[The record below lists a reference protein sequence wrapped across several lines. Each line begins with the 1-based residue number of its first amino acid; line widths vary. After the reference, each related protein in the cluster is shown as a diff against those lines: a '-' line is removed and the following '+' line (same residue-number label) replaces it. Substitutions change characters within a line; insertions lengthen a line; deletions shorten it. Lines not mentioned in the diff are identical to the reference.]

1 MIKGK
6 TSSGFEFEI
15 SKDVANDYE
24 LVENLGELED
34 NPLILGKV
42 VNQILGKEQTARLK
56 DHVRNEKGIVPTD
69 KMTQEIIEIFQNSG
83 EETKNS

>member
-15 SKDVANDYE
+15 SEDVANDYE

-69 KMTQEIIEIFQNSG
+69 RMTQEIIEIFKNGG

>member
-1 MIKGK
+1 MKGK
-6 TSSGFEFEI
+6 TTSGFEFEI
-15 SKDVANDYE
+15 SEDIKNDYE

-34 NPLILGKV
+34 NPLMLGKIV
-42 VNQILGKEQTARLK
+42 RQILGKEQTAKLK
-56 DHVRNEKGIVPTD
+56 DHIRNEKGIVPTD

>member
-6 TSSGFEFEI
+6 TKSGFEFEI
-15 SKDVANDYE
+15 SKDIANDYE
-24 LVENLGELED
+24 LVENLAELEE
-34 NPLILGKV
+34 NPLLIGKI
-42 VNQILGKEQTARLK
+42 VNQVLGKEQTARLK
-56 DHVRNEKGIVPTD
+56 EHVRNEKGIVPTD

>member
-1 MIKGK
+1 MKGK

-15 SKDVANDYE
+15 SEDIKNDYE

-34 NPLILGKV
+34 NPLILGKIV
-42 VNQILGKEQTARLK
+42 RQILGKEQTAKLK
-56 DHVRNEKGIVPTD
+56 DHIRNEKGIVPTD

>member
-15 SKDVANDYE
+15 SKDIVNDYE
-24 LVENLGELED
+24 LVENLAELEE
-34 NPLILGKV
+34 NPLLIGKI
-42 VNQILGKEQTARLK
+42 VNQVLGKEQAKNLK
-56 DHVRNEKGIVPTD
+56 EHVRNEKGIVPTD
-69 KMTQEIIEIFQNSG
+69 KITKEIIEIFKNAG

>member
-15 SKDVANDYE
+15 SEDVANDYE

-69 KMTQEIIEIFQNSG
+69 RMTQEIIEIFQNSG
-83 EETKNS
+83 EEIKNS

>member
-15 SKDVANDYE
+15 SKDVVNDYE
-24 LVENLGELED
+24 LVENLAELEE
-34 NPLILGKV
+34 NPLLLGKI

-69 KMTQEIIEIFQNSG
+69 KMTQEIIEIFKNSG

>member
-6 TSSGFEFEI
+6 TSSGFKFEI

-24 LVENLGELED
+24 LVEYLGELED
-34 NPLILGKV
+34 NPLVLGNIV
-42 VNQILGKEQTARLK
+42 TRMLGKEQTARLK
-56 DHVRNEKGIVPTD
+56 DHIRNDKGIVQTD
-69 KMTQEIIEIFQNSG
+69 KMTKEIMDIFKNSG

>member
-6 TSSGFEFEI
+6 TSSGFRFEI
-15 SKDVANDYE
+15 SKDVINDYE

-34 NPLILGKV
+34 NPLILGKIV
-42 VNQILGKEQTARLK
+42 RQILGKEQTAKLK
-56 DHVRNEKGIVPTD
+56 DHIRNENGIVPTD
-69 KMTQEIIEIFQNSG
+69 KMTKEIIEIFKNGG

>member
-34 NPLILGKV
+34 NPLILGKI

-69 KMTQEIIEIFQNSG
+69 RMTQEIIEIFKNGG

>member
-1 MIKGK
+1 MKGK

-15 SKDVANDYE
+15 SEDVANDYE

-69 KMTQEIIEIFQNSG
+69 RMTQEIIEIFQNSG
-83 EETKNS
+83 EEIKNS

>member
-6 TSSGFEFEI
+6 TSSGFRFEI
-15 SKDVANDYE
+15 SKDVINDYE

-34 NPLILGKV
+34 NPLILGKIV
-42 VNQILGKEQTARLK
+42 RQILGKEQTSKLK
-56 DHVRNEKGIVPTD
+56 DHIRNENGIVPTD
-69 KMTQEIIEIFQNSG
+69 KMTKEIIEIFKNGG

>member
-6 TSSGFEFEI
+6 TSSGFRFEI
-15 SKDVANDYE
+15 SKDVINDYE

-34 NPLILGKV
+34 NPLILGKIV
-42 VNQILGKEQTARLK
+42 RQILGKEQTAKLK
-56 DHVRNEKGIVPTD
+56 DHIRNKNGIVPTD
-69 KMTQEIIEIFQNSG
+69 KMTQEIIEIFKNAG

>member
-6 TSSGFEFEI
+6 TSSGFEFKI

-56 DHVRNEKGIVPTD
+56 DHVRNENGIVPTD

>member
-6 TSSGFEFEI
+6 TSSGFEFTI
-15 SKDVANDYE
+15 SKDVTNDYE

-34 NPLILGKV
+34 NPLILGKI
-42 VNQILGKEQTARLK
+42 VNQILGKEQTINLK
-56 DHVRNEKGIVPTD
+56 DHIRNENGIVPTD
-69 KMTQEIIEIFQNSG
+69 KMTQEIIEIFKNAG